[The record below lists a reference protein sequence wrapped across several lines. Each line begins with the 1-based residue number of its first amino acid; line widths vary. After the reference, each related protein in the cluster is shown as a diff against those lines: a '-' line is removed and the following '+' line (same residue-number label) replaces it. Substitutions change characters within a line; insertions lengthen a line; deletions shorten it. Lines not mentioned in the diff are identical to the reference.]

1 MMNIKHLF
9 KLMWNRRKMNFL
21 MLAEI
26 FISFLVIFVL
36 VQSLVKFAFY
46 YSEPLGFNY
55 QNVWNLDIN
64 LNNLNDK
71 DARAEMEM
79 IKNELRAYPEI
90 INFSEAYNIP
100 YTSLS
105 IQTIVEHEGR
115 TLKTNMLLA
124 DDNYEDVLEI
134 ELIAG
139 RWFDHSDDISNY
151 ESVIINKIMKED
163 IFGEEDAIG
172 KFLEQKENQRMVIG
186 VIDPIKKQG
195 ELNAYGKIIFKRI
208 NPNDPESWIGRN
220 ILMKMKPGTGIDFE
234 EKLLRHLANVSKNF
248 TLEIR
253 PMEKMRKRSF
263 AKYSSVAYIF
273 GFISLFLVIN
283 VALGLFGILWYNINF
298 RKSEIGIRRSFGST
312 SKNIYSQIIGETLV
326 LSTFSLI
333 LGSFIVLQL
342 KILITS
348 WLRTD
353 IFYASYFISVFVIY
367 IVTTVCA
374 FYPSKLAAEIE
385 PVEALHDE

>member
-1 MMNIKHLF
+1 MIAIKHLF
-9 KLMWNRRKMNFL
+9 KLIWNRRKMNFL
-21 MLAEI
+21 MIAEI

-46 YSEPLGFNY
+46 YNEPLGFNY
-55 QNVWNLDIN
+55 KDVWNLEIN
-64 LNNLNDK
+64 INNLNDE
-71 DARAEMEM
+71 DARSEMEL

-100 YTSLS
+100 YTSIG
-105 IQTIVEHEGR
+105 IQTTQELEN
-115 TLKTNMLLA
+115 KTISAHMLLG
-124 DDNYEDVLEI
+124 DDNYADVLEI
-134 ELIAG
+134 EMIEG
-139 RWFDHSDDISNY
+139 RWFDEQDNASNY
-151 ESVIINKIMKED
+151 EPVIINKKLKEAF
-163 IFGEEDAIG
+163 FGNEKAVG
-172 KFLEQKENQRMVIG
+172 QFLEQKESKRLVIG
-186 VIDPIKKQG
+186 VIDQIKKRG
-195 ELNAYGKIIFKRI
+195 ELNDFGKIIFKRI
-208 NPNDPESWIGRN
+208 NPNNPESWIGRN

-234 EKLLRHLANVSKNF
+234 EKLLRHLTNVSKNF
-248 TLEIR
+248 TLEIIQ
-253 PMEKMRKRSF
+253 MERMRERSF
-263 AKYSSVAYIF
+263 AKYSVAAYIF

-283 VALGLFGILWYNINF
+283 VSLGLFGVLWYNINF

-342 KILITS
+342 KILISS

-367 IVTTVCA
+367 IITAICA

>member
-1 MMNIKHLF
+1 MINLHHLF
-9 KLMWNRRKMNFL
+9 KLIWNRRKMNFL
-21 MLAEI
+21 MITEI
-26 FISFLVIFVL
+26 FISFIVIFVL

-46 YSEPLGFNY
+46 YNEPLGFNY
-55 QNVWNLDIN
+55 KDVWNLEIN
-64 LNNLNDK
+64 INNLDDE
-71 DARAEMEM
+71 DARNEMEL
-79 IKNELRAYPEI
+79 IKNELRAYQEI
-90 INFSEAYNIP
+90 INFTECYNIP
-100 YTSLS
+100 YTSGA
-105 IQTIVEHEGR
+105 IRI
-115 TLKTNMLLA
+115 TLELENKTLMTHMLLG
-124 DDNYEDVLEI
+124 DDNYADVLEI
-134 ELIAG
+134 EMIEG
-139 RWFDHSDDISNY
+139 RWFDEQDNASNY
-151 ESVIINKIMKED
+151 EPVIINKKLKEA
-163 IFGEEDAIG
+163 FFSNKRAVG
-172 KFLEQKENQRMVIG
+172 KFLEQKENKRLVIG
-186 VIDPIKKQG
+186 VIDQIKKRG
-195 ELNAYGKIIFKRI
+195 ELNDFGKIIFKRI
-208 NPNDPESWIGRN
+208 NPNDPDSWIGHN

-234 EKLLRHLANVSKNF
+234 EKLLRHLSNVSNNF
-248 TLEIR
+248 TMEII
-253 PMEKMRKRSF
+253 PMEKMRNRSF

-283 VALGLFGILWYNINF
+283 VTLGLFGILWYNINF

-342 KILITS
+342 KILIAS

-367 IVTTVCA
+367 TVTAVCA

>member
-21 MLAEI
+21 MIAEI

-105 IQTIVEHEGR
+105 IQITVEHEGR

-208 NPNDPESWIGRN
+208 NPNDPESWIGQN

-248 TLEIR
+248 TLEIVQ
-253 PMEKMRKRSF
+253 MEKMRARSF

-353 IFYASYFISVFVIY
+353 IFYAAYFISVFVIY
-367 IVTTVCA
+367 TITAVCA